1 MCPLGICH
9 FCRLVSR
16 LRGFQKGGV
25 AHKHPTRAGT
35 LTLSSGLRLRKR
47 QIRPAGDN
55 LLAHYI
61 LPETESPWEEARL
74 WALEPLSLHSDTHL
88 MRKAPGCEARF

>member
-61 LPETESPWEEARL
+61 LPETESLGRGQ
-74 WALEPLSLHSDTHL
+74 ALGPRAPLPPFRHPSHAEGP
-88 MRKAPGCEARF
+88 RV